1 MHSKKYFSK
10 LQKKLDALLQRP
22 IETLSEERTT
32 WYCKSLWRKHT
43 LAWLISEI
51 LKKVKLSRIYINQS
65 NRETAIKAMDEAGIE
80 ARRIIVRA
88 SGRKNEASVRS
99 YACHLNEPKK
109 RPISNFEYL
118 IIIKKFCNWHPREN
132 HWHQTYT
139 LPNRY
144 YLYNKTLW
152 NKKSEFC

>member
-10 LQKKLDALLQRP
+10 LPKKLDALLQRP

-32 WYCKSLWRKHT
+32 WYCKFLLRKHT

-65 NRETAIKAMDEAGIE
+65 NRETAITAMDEAGIK

-99 YACHLNEPKK
+99 YASHLNEPKK
-109 RPISNFEYL
+109 RPVSNFEYL
-118 IIIKKFCNWHPREN
+118 IIIKQFCNWHPQRKPLASDIYPPK
-132 HWHQTYT
+132 QV
-139 LPNRY
+139 L
-144 YLYNKTLW
+144 LI
-152 NKKSEFC
+152 